1 MRKIGLNLCCAFER
15 IISDVRFRRLAGNEA
30 NERAVAVIFGMA
42 ESTLH
47 GITERVAGFLESI
60 SKVVMRF
67 PNSEEKAACSTKFE
81 NSAALHTFVFIIHP
95 QAECVLTLEM

>member
-42 ESTLH
+42 ESALH
-47 GITERVAGFLESI
+47 GITESVAGFLESI

-81 NSAALHTFVFIIHP
+81 NSAAFVFIIHP